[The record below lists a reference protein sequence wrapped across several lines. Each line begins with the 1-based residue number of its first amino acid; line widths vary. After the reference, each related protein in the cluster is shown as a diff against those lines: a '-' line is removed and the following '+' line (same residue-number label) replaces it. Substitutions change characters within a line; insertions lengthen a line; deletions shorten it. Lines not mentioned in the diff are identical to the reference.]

1 MYKAIAINGKTADF
15 AILGYY
21 EDEAEAWYDI
31 HNNIQWE
38 EEDTPED
45 WFFEVVEI
53 SEDEIPEED
62 YELDYDECGFDPYM
76 GGYTY
81 DC

>member
-1 MYKAIAINGKTADF
+1 MFKAIAINGKTADQ

-21 EDEAEAWYDI
+21 EDKDEAWHEI

-45 WFFEVVEI
+45 WIFDVVEI
-53 SEDEIPEED
+53 DEEEPEYED
-62 YELDYDECGFDPYM
+62 YGDYDECGFDPYM
-76 GGYTY
+76 GCYTY

>member
-21 EDEAEAWYDI
+21 EDKDEAWHDI
-31 HNNIQWE
+31 NNNIQWE

-45 WFFEVVEI
+45 WIFDVVEI
-53 SEDEIPEED
+53 DEEEPEYED
-62 YELDYDECGFDPYM
+62 YEDYDECGFDPYM
-76 GGYTY
+76 GCYTY